1 MGSPG
6 VMINRIPYNAR
17 NRSDEQKDKR
27 KAVTKKCIYLSGKLK
42 FDPLQLYKI
51 EEKIV
56 KVRQK
61 KIEDK
66 IHADVSKST
75 GEEVNSLNIA
85 ILIAY

>member
-17 NRSDEQKDKR
+17 NRSDEQQDKR
-27 KAVTKKCIYLSGKLK
+27 KAVTKKCIYLSGKLN
-42 FDPLQLYKI
+42 FDVLQLYKI

-61 KIEDK
+61 NLKIKLTPMYEK
-66 IHADVSKST
+66 VQEKK
-75 GEEVNSLNIA
+75 
-85 ILIAY
+85 